1 MKINENSL
9 FAILLRSQWWVS
21 VLIAAALVGL
31 LRFLMPTTY
40 AVAAAVPFIVV
51 AAIVGWRQLRAPSGK
66 RVAATLDRL
75 RAMPWND
82 FAGAVASAYAR
93 QGYEVQRLD
102 GAQADFVLRRAGR
115 TTLVSCKRWK
125 ATRTGIEPLRELD
138 SERRPREA
146 DECTYFASG
155 EVTGQA
161 RAFAAE
167 RNIRLVDGPEVA
179 RLLG

>member
-9 FAILLRSQWWVS
+9 FAILLRSPWWLS
-21 VLIAAALVGL
+21 LAIAVALAAL
-31 LRFLMPTTY
+31 LRLLMPTPY
-40 AVAAAVPFIVV
+40 AVAAALPFAVV
-51 AAIVGWRQLRAPSGK
+51 AAVVAWRRIRAPSGK
-66 RVAATLDRL
+66 RLRATLDRL

-82 FAGAVASAYAR
+82 FAGAVASTYAR

-102 GAQADFVLRRAGR
+102 GAPTDFVLRRAGR

-138 SERRPREA
+138 AERRPREA
-146 DECTYFASG
+146 DECIYFAAG

-167 RNIRLVDGPEVA
+167 RNIRLMDGDDLA
-179 RLLG
+179 RLLA